1 MSVRQD
7 RWARHHHTPLID
19 FPSGMN
25 LQSIKRGKC
34 SRLLA
39 ECWQDARMRTRRSL
53 LQEFSGACGDLGTFI
68 PHAIGAMTVAGLA
81 PTGVLFGLGVFLIFT
96 GLFYGL
102 PLPVQPMKAVSA
114 VILTDGLRPG
124 EVVAAGMMLGL
135 ILLGLGMSGW
145 IGRLARAI
153 PQSVSAGLQLGLGLL
168 MGILGIRLMLE
179 TPWIGFGAL
188 VLLLLLTPHSPA
200 APITVVAAAILG
212 SIDHS
217 VIIPNESASAPGV
230 LQVVIPTWAEIW
242 RSLQIAVLPQL
253 SLTVANAVIVTASL
267 SRELFPVSGSIAN
280 ERNLALSSGLANVLL
295 SPFGAMPMCHGA
307 GGLQAQYRF
316 GARTGLAPV
325 ILGVVLLALAVGFAD
340 HAASLFAIIPIGAVG
355 ALLIL
360 AGTDL
365 AISRRLFDGKPS
377 CLPVI
382 GVTALVTLTINPAL
396 GLVLGWVAEL
406 VRAAIVRRLIPER
419 PPL

>member
-1 MSVRQD
+1 
-7 RWARHHHTPLID
+7 
-19 FPSGMN
+19 
-25 LQSIKRGKC
+25 
-34 SRLLA
+34 
-39 ECWQDARMRTRRSL
+39 MRTRPSFP
-53 LQEFSGACGDLGTFI
+53 QEFSGACGDLGTFI
-68 PHAIGAMTVAGLA
+68 PHAIGAITVAGLA
-81 PTGVLFGLGVFLIFT
+81 PTGVLFGFGVFLIST

-124 EVVAAGMMLGL
+124 EVAAAGTMLGL
-135 ILLGLGMSGW
+135 ILLGLGVSGW

-168 MGILGIRLMLE
+168 MGILGVKLMLH
-179 TPWIGFGAL
+179 TPWIGFGSL
-188 VLLLLLTPHSPA
+188 GLLLLLTRVPRCPA
-200 APITVVAAAILG
+200 APVTLVAAAILG
-212 SIDHS
+212 WMGNNTTVPH
-217 VIIPNESASAPGV
+217 ETAFLLSAF
-230 LQVVIPTWAEIW
+230 QVVIPTWTEVW
-242 RSLQIAVLPQL
+242 RSFEIAVLPQL
-253 SLTVANAVIVTASL
+253 SLTLTNAVIVTASL
-267 SRELFPVSGSIAN
+267 SRELFPAKGSIAS
-280 ERNLALSSGLANVLL
+280 EPNLALSSVLANVLL

-325 ILGVVLLALAVGFAD
+325 ILGVVLLVLAVGFAD
-340 HAASLFAIIPIGAVG
+340 HGAALFAIIPIGAVG

-382 GVTALVTLTINPAL
+382 GVTALATLTFNPAL
-396 GLVLGWVAEL
+396 GLVLGWIAEL
-406 VRAAIVRRLIPER
+406 VRAAIVRRLIEER
-419 PPL
+419 PRP